1 MVSFKILLAYKT
13 DQLLCKIG
21 INYHFNP
28 RGLLS
33 EFCFQL
39 AADCFG
45 QLSVSYQP
53 VISPYYQLSALIDS
67 HGLPFLLKVSQ
78 LLSGTPQY
86 LLNICKEAGTSLLH
100 RQTMPTDNKTKLIG
114 LPYKTKCL

>member
-1 MVSFKILLAYKT
+1 VNFVSNWQLTVLASY
-13 DQLLCKIG
+13 QPVI
-21 INYHFNP
+21 
-28 RGLLS
+28 S
-33 EFCFQL
+33 
-39 AADCFG
+39 
-45 QLSVSYQP
+45 QLSASYQP

-100 RQTMPTDNKTKLIG
+100 RQTMPTDR
-114 LPYKTKCL
+114 

>member
-13 DQLLCKIG
+13 DHLLCKIG

-45 QLSVSYQP
+45 QLS
-53 VISPYYQLSALIDS
+53 ALIDS
-67 HGLPFLLKVSQ
+67 HCLPFLLKVSQ

-114 LPYKTKCL
+114 LP